1 MNEEKIRELTAQI
14 FMLGIESRT
23 NAISHNTMTFL
34 QSK

>member
-1 MNEEKIRELTAQI
+1 MNKEKIRGLIAQI